1 MVYNPGKGMVLRL
14 LFTVSGAAALL
25 WSRGYIERS
34 LIYTANNDLVEPE
47 EFGIPA
53 IRVTLRTRDHEALS
67 ARWIPNPNP
76 KAVPAILFSGRR
88 GFRPTHIVSLKAL
101 WECDCSI
108 LLLHYRGFG
117 ESSGSPTENGLI
129 TDGLTA
135 YDWVRKRVGGGKPIV
150 LYGRSLGGAVAAQ
163 VALRRPVAALVLES
177 TFTSIPAMARN
188 LTNVPGVEK
197 ILKTN
202 FDTLSAVKQ
211 LDIPLMIVHGS
222 EDKFVPFHMARSL
235 FNASASENKVLH
247 RVDGGRHNTTH
258 YSASEPFR
266 KWFTELRAQL
276 TSGGAAVRSPTEKP
290 NRRTP

>member
-1 MVYNPGKGMVLRL
+1 MVLRIL
-14 LFTVSGAAALL
+14 LTVSGAAALL

-47 EFGIPA
+47 EFGMPA
-53 IRVTLRTRDHEALS
+53 TRVTLRTPDHEALS

-88 GFRPTHIVSLKAL
+88 GFRPKHIVSLKSL
-101 WECDCSI
+101 WDCNCSI

-117 ESSGSPTENGLI
+117 ESTGSPTENGLI

-135 YDWVRKRVGGGKPIV
+135 YDWVRKRVGGRKPIV

-163 VALRRPVAALVLES
+163 VALRRTVAALVLES

-188 LTNVPGVEK
+188 LMNVPGVER
-197 ILKTN
+197 ILETN

-211 LDIPLMIVHGS
+211 LDMPLMIVHGS
-222 EDKFVPFHMARSL
+222 EDEFVPFHMARSL
-235 FNASASENKVLH
+235 FNASASKNKVLH
-247 RVDGGRHNTTH
+247 RVDGGRHNSTH
-258 YSASEPFR
+258 YGASEPFR
-266 KWFTELRAQL
+266 EWFAEVRAQF
-276 TSGGAAVRSPTEKP
+276 TSGQSEPRSRREKP
-290 NRRTP
+290 ESRNSSDRRPSH